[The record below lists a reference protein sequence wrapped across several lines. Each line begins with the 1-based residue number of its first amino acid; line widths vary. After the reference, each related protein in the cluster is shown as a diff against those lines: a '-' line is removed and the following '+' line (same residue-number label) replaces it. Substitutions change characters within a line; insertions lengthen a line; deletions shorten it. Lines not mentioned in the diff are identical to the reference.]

1 MKWRDDFIFFLF
13 LTLPHLK
20 HISQKSRSWR
30 LNILVDQI
38 SLLIYSNVNLHAKWK
53 KLLVFQSYLTLC
65 DPMDVAHQAPLSM
78 GFSRQEYWSG
88 LLFPTPG
95 ESSWLSDRTHFSYV
109 PCIGRQLL
117 YHVSS
122 GKSSQVKIIT
132 TEMWGSVN
140 KGWSSWLR
148 NVECGDSSGGL
159 LQPEVQ
165 KRWKGIPQWFF

>member
-53 KLLVFQSYLTLC
+53 KLLVFQSCLTLC
-65 DPMDVAHQAPLSM
+65 DPVDVAHQAPLSM

-88 LLFPTPG
+88 FPCLLQGIFLT
-95 ESSWLSDRTHFSYV
+95 
-109 PCIGRQLL
+109 Q
-117 YHVSS
+117 
-122 GKSSQVKIIT
+122 
-132 TEMWGSVN
+132 GSN
-140 KGWSSWLR
+140 P
-148 NVECGDSSGGL
+148 GL
-159 LQPEVQ
+159 LHCRQIIYCLSHQGSPIFFDVLGKNICHNSYTFRVIFKNKTSFL
-165 KRWKGIPQWFF
+165 KRKYHHCLAFSKNKT